1 MALIFIQ
8 ELHIIKTRKECIN
21 YKQAKLCG
29 MQFQEKEKKKEE
41 EGKKKEVPRA
51 VLAHVPRRSIE
62 GGKGKKK
69 KKKSK
74 RRKKKRGRRKKYL
87 ASSSLTCRRC
97 PRIAHES
104 SPPLLAGDF
113 SPARGDRMSPRSGR
127 KIEVTDDAERLAAK
141 LRRVSV
147 ADVVERMEVCTVPF
161 SIHGNQIS
169 TIYKLKMTLYPS
181 ELYPSFSELTLED
194 CREVLETTFVEA
206 MEDAIAKHV
215 DTIFKI
221 SDIKVVSGK
230 EENDFEEGVDE
241 DESRNKSNTVE
252 ENADGG
258 DEDDESGDD
267 QGTYSKKRK
276 QQANDEVEYDDGI
289 EKESFV
295 AAGEHDEETQSG
307 FESEIDHVEAEEDY
321 LMGGGSPGFDMD
333 LATPES
339 PSKAES
345 TPMSEDDKKMSKS
358 VEKGKKESVEKGK
371 KETKLK
377 AKKPKS
383 NKKKIRRTIYVMAE
397 GLKFEVHYIFR
408 INIRHLSLIADFM
421 TFHGGYRPMN
431 RVGMG
436 DFNTS
441 PFGKMTFETATKF
454 IVESA
459 FHGEVDTLESPS
471 ASVSLGQPVKMGTGC
486 FDLMQNLQL

>member
-1 MALIFIQ
+1 MTDAEAASGVVDSVHFSFY
-8 ELHIIKTRKECIN
+8 TS
-21 YKQAKLCG
+21 
-29 MQFQEKEKKKEE
+29 EE
-41 EGKKKEVPRA
+41 
-51 VLAHVPRRSIE
+51 I
-62 GGKGKKK
+62 
-69 KKKSK
+69 
-74 RRKKKRGRRKKYL
+74 
-87 ASSSLTCRRC
+87 
-97 PRIAHES
+97 
-104 SPPLLAGDF
+104 
-113 SPARGDRMSPRSGR
+113 R
-127 KIEVTDDAERLAAK
+127 KISVKKITKPNLLDAKNSPVPDGLYDPALGPLNDTDSDDAERLAAK

-206 MEDAIAKHV
+206 MEEAIAKHV

-230 EENDFEEGVDE
+230 EENDFKEGVDE
-241 DESRNKSNTVE
+241 DESRNKSSMVE

-267 QGTYSKKRK
+267 QGTDSKRRK

-295 AAGEHDEETQSG
+295 AAGEHDEETRSG
-307 FESEIDHVEAEEDY
+307 FESDIDHVEADEDY

-339 PSKAES
+339 PSKADS
-345 TPMSEDDKKMSKS
+345 TPISEDDKKKSKS
-358 VEKGKKESVEKGK
+358 VEKGKKE
-371 KETKLK
+371 TKSK

-383 NKKKIRRTIYVMAE
+383 SKKKIRRTIHVMAE
-397 GLKFEVHYIFR
+397 GLKFEVHYISRSEPR
-408 INIRHLSLIADFM
+408 ILLAEIAQRTAKHVYVKEYKNIESVQK
-421 TFHGGYRPMN
+421 GEGVP
-431 RVGMG
+431 
-436 DFNTS
+436 
-441 PFGKMTFETATKF
+441 F
-454 IVESA
+454 IVMV
-459 FHGEVDTLESPS
+459 GGGQEVRRGLLRGAAVSSVNPTIFTVLLALLRRLLVHVIMVLRSRRRDFASRSTIKEKTQNTRGSFAYRRSSP
-471 ASVSLGQPVKMGTGC
+471 C
-486 FDLMQNLQL
+486 N